1 MAGFTT
7 TAKNQAL
14 TALVSNAAPTN
25 QWTWFSIH
33 TGDPGTNGANEVTG
47 GGYARVQTTWG
58 AAAGSQITGSQVT
71 FNIPGAGTQIQ
82 YWGIWTLVSGG
93 VFGFGE
99 ALPQNQ
105 TYGSPGLYFL
115 TVTLTATG

>member
-1 MAGFTT
+1 MAGFTN

-14 TALVSNAAPTN
+14 TALVSTGAPANA
-25 QWTWFSIH
+25 WTFFSLH
-33 TGDPGTNGANEVTG
+33 TADPGTNGSNEVAG
-47 GGYARVQTTWG
+47 GGYARQQTTWG
-58 AAAGSQITGSQVT
+58 AAAGAQITGSTVT
-71 FNIPGAGTQIQ
+71 FNVPASTTIQ
-82 YWGIWTLVSGG
+82 FWGIWTLVSGG
-93 VFGFGE
+93 VYGFGE